1 MIYSRIMADEQEIV
15 SDASAVAEGDIG
27 EAGCPVKMGYLDDSA
42 AQRCGRKLH
51 IAPEGVD
58 EETVCLMHSKDS
70 RKQSG
75 PLFEAFWL
83 EFERILEAAGESEAH
98 FEYFVFPRLDLSG
111 RKFQATCLFDDAT
124 FTQDAVFSDATFTQ
138 DADFIHVTFTKNVN
152 FFDATFTQVAQF
164 DEATFTQDA
173 DYRGATFTEDAEFA
187 DAIFT
192 QNAHFDSAAFTQDAH
207 FWEATFAQDADF
219 SHATFIYDA
228 DFHRATFKQGAD
240 FSEATFTQRAHF
252 GGTIFA
258 QEVDFRRAIFMQN
271 AHFSEATFTRDAN
284 FTFATFTQAVD
295 FWRTRFHGIAD
306 WRGSRFLDQA
316 EFRGTKFN
324 PLVEGEPSTVFALA
338 KFSKPGEI
346 VFEDVDLSRA
356 FFHNCDVS
364 QVWFTSSVRWETRGN
379 NRGLAVFE
387 EKIDLKQKY
396 AEGLQ
401 KDGHRDYR
409 AVEQIYHQL
418 QKNYDSRLDY
428 RKANNFH
435 YGEME
440 MKRLAVPSD
449 GRLLGLRRWLHRKL
463 SLVALYQYASDYGN
477 SYGKP
482 MLWLLGT
489 LVLFAALLPLP
500 GVGLM
505 QQGAR
510 QAETYAS
517 VWDLQKN
524 YRENLW
530 PEVRLVGKGAITS
543 VDAATFQR
551 SAEYAPAYPW
561 GRVLAILET
570 LLTSSLF
577 ALFLLALRRQ
587 FRR

>member
-1 MIYSRIMADEQEIV
+1 M
-15 SDASAVAEGDIG
+15 
-27 EAGCPVKMGYLDDSA
+27 GCPIKRGYYRSP
-42 AQRCGRKLH
+42 RCGREIH
-51 IAPEGVD
+51 TAQVGIDQVS
-58 EETVCLMHSKDS
+58 VCLMHSKDPN
-70 RKQSG
+70 KQSG
-75 PLFEAFWL
+75 PLFDAFWL
-83 EFERILEAAGESEAH
+83 EFEKILKSSGVREAH
-98 FEYFVFPRLDLSG
+98 FEYFVFPYLDLSN
-111 RKFQATCLFDDAT
+111 REFQAICLFNKAIFSEGANFNQATFTQNANFGEATFTKGANFSSATFTKDADFYVVTFMQDADFRQAIFAQKADFCAATFMGYADFRGATFTQDANFGAATFTRQATFGDAT
-124 FTQDAVFSDATFTQ
+124 FTQDA
-138 DADFIHVTFTKNVN
+138 
-152 FFDATFTQVAQF
+152 
-164 DEATFTQDA
+164 
-173 DYRGATFTEDAEFA
+173 
-187 DAIFT
+187 
-192 QNAHFDSAAFTQDAH
+192 HFYN
-207 FWEATFAQDADF
+207 ATFAQAARFAHTKFYGTADWERSRFLDRADF
-219 SHATFIYDA
+219 SHTKFEPRMTEEPSA
-228 DFHRATFKQGAD
+228 
-240 FSEATFTQRAHF
+240 
-252 GGTIFA
+252 
-258 QEVDFRRAIFMQN
+258 V
-271 AHFSEATFTRDAN
+271 FTRA
-284 FTFATFTQAVD
+284 
-295 FWRTRFHGIAD
+295 RF
-306 WRGSRFLDQA
+306 F
-316 EFRGTKFN
+316 
-324 PLVEGEPSTVFALA
+324 
-338 KFSKPGEI
+338 KPDEI
-346 VFEDVDLSRA
+346 VFDDVDLSRA
-356 FFHNCDVS
+356 LFHNCDVS
-364 QVWFTSSVRWETRGN
+364 QIWFPSSVRWRKRGDN
-379 NRGLAVFE
+379 HGLVVFDE
-387 EKIDLKQKY
+387 MFLLEQEFAK
-396 AEGLQ
+396 ELQ
-401 KDGHRDYR
+401 WYEQLDYR
-409 AVEQIYHQL
+409 SVEQIYHQL
-418 QKNYDSRLDY
+418 KKNYDFRLDY
-428 RKANNFH
+428 WTANEFH